1 MRAVSHR
8 VVPRA
13 AKASDPAAHHDWAT
27 AIGKVR
33 ADPSRPRV
41 VYQPIVD
48 LRRGV
53 VSGYEALARFDE
65 RPDLGPDAWFQAADR
80 LGLGAAL
87 EAQVVHAVGAV
98 RDSLPADCFVT
109 VNVSPHLLAE
119 PELLQAFADIGDLS
133 RVVLELTEHVLV
145 DDHAQLLA
153 LLNELRTAGA
163 AVALDDAGS
172 GYSGLQ
178 QLALVRPNIV
188 KLDRAF
194 VDYADR
200 DEAKLAVAELLGAYA
215 GRLDAVILGEGIERP
230 EELAALIRLGV
241 PLGQG
246 WLFGRGQAA
255 WAQLGAEQ
263 ADLIRSLAED
273 TRHTERITS
282 LIERT
287 PVVRDDDLG
296 AVRSLFLADRGLEV
310 AAVVDRHNRP
320 VCLLRRPTGEGRGG
334 DEPRALPVSLRVSAT
349 AEVVDVATRAMTR
362 PSETRFDPVVCGDAY
377 GHYLGVVRPERL
389 MLRLAEARSK
399 YPDRAEYGK

>member
-1 MRAVSHR
+1 MRAVNHR

-13 AKASDPAAHHDWAT
+13 GKGADGGHNWAT
-27 AIGKVR
+27 AIAEVL
-33 ADPSRPRV
+33 ADPARPRV

-87 EAQVVHAVGAV
+87 EAKVVRAVGAI
-98 RDSLPADCFVT
+98 RDTLPPDCFVT

-119 PELLQAFADIGDLS
+119 PELLTAFAEIGDLS
-133 RVVLELTEHVLV
+133 RIVLELTEHVLV
-145 DDHAQLLA
+145 EDHAQLLT
-153 LLNELRTAGA
+153 LLNELRSAGA

-255 WAQLGAEQ
+255 WAQLGSGQ
-263 ADLIRSLAED
+263 AALIQSLAED

-296 AVRSLFLADRGLEV
+296 AVRPLFLADRGLDI
-310 AAVVDRHNRP
+310 AAVVDRHSRP
-320 VCLLRRPTGEGRGG
+320 VCLLRRPSGEGVGG

-349 AEVVDVATRAMTR
+349 AEVVDVATRAITR
-362 PSETRFDPVVCGDAY
+362 PSDTRFDPVVCGDSY
-377 GHYLGVVRPERL
+377 GHYQGVVRPERL
-389 MLRLAEARSK
+389 MLRLAEPRSELS
-399 YPDRAEYGK
+399 RQ